1 MEQFTKNNDLLLSV
15 LEFLD
20 RNGFKQSFEKLQK
33 KAGIYYNDND
43 IKIIK
48 DLLHSRKIDELI
60 IFIRNNSNMKNEEK
74 MEYIKLLKIKK
85 YIYLIIKNCYDRI
98 DQKDSLYY
106 LRTEITPMINNT
118 IDKNKNLLSLLT
130 NILFY
135 KDMNLL
141 KDYIKKNLKIYSDD
155 SYIISKLSQNRII
168 PIEKLYDI
176 YHNFSENKK
185 EISFE
190 KYDVITIK
198 DLCFNSFKT
207 SEIWFL
213 EISKNKK
220 YIALGFSNCNIS
232 LISVINKNN
241 KINLNLYLTFSSNEN
256 SKKGE
261 ITSLNFSN
269 DEKYLLVS
277 LTNSIKIFNVLNG
290 EKIKEY
296 NNLHNSIITS
306 CLYISNSNSKFIS
319 GSIDKKLLLID
330 INTNEPPYLEIGKF
344 CRIKQLLYSEFNNL
358 IIIIPGSL
366 NDVICYDLSKNKISF
381 KIEIKK
387 EIVYSNI
394 SKNDKGKYI
403 LINISKSDP
412 KILLYNLGNTKIES
426 NYYGHTQRTMI
437 IKCSFAGDKDQY
449 IISGSEDSNVY
460 LWDRNIPG
468 RPKYIFKEH
477 LGIVNSVELLFN
489 DVLLSVSDDKS
500 LKIWISKNDENDNI
514 REIIYNKNEKN
525 ILKIAE
531 NNFEKEFF
539 ERMNEPLEEI
549 QAEEENVEES
559 DEEEERIGEIRYE
572 GIH

>member
-572 GIH
+572 GRD